1 MHPELGS
8 VCQEDGL
15 GVGSFFGAC
24 DAASGEIQFRGTAWA
39 QGGCVL
45 PPHGPPSGPA
55 LPRTLLRPHGPPSG
69 PDSSLEISYRA

>member
-39 QGGCVL
+39 QGGCDL
-45 PPHGPPSGPA
+45 RQWHWRDGAGPSRPWAQSVQ
-55 LPRTLLRPHGPPSG
+55 TLQ
-69 PDSSLEISYRA
+69 